1 MDRNK
6 TGDFIAVRR
15 KAQGMTQVQFA
26 EKLGVT
32 NKAVSKWETGKC
44 LPDTALID
52 DICLLLD
59 ITVTE
64 FFAGEKLAELS
75 SETDS
80 GKPDIHESRLLKP
93 AKIIS
98 LAALAVSFLCT
109 VDLGVNYANALL
121 VDYHDGIVLTGVLGR
136 FLYGDRGWS
145 LPAFYQSFH
154 HMLVATAI
162 LTVENIILQCVS
174 IAKSGR
180 A

>member
-6 TGDFIAVRR
+6 TGNFIAARR

-32 NKAVSKWETGKC
+32 NKAVSKWETGRC

-52 DICLLLD
+52 DICFLLD
-59 ITVTE
+59 ITAAE

-75 SETDS
+75 SETAD
-80 GKPDIHESRLLKP
+80 GKPDFKRSRLLKP

-98 LAALAVSFLCT
+98 LAALAVSLLCT
-109 VDLGVNYANALL
+109 VDLGINYANALL

-145 LPAFYQSFH
+145 LPAFFQSFH
-154 HMLVATAI
+154 RMLVITAV
-162 LTVENIILQCVS
+162 LAVENIVLQCVS
-174 IAKSGR
+174 IAKSER
-180 A
+180 T